1 MGRES
6 GYLGR
11 ADIHP
16 HLRQESQSFGKDRTP
31 ANCDHDPVCLLCA
44 REHEPDNN
52 FHPGKGHGLQRAQF
66 SDNVVWSAKRAL
78 WRELLMF
85 TTLNQTLVEFIP
97 TLYLF
102 WSTTDTVCVCVYL
115 YTCMCVSVHICVC
128 ACMYRR
134 VVILQP
140 YPFQLTPRFLS
151 SYSRVFPS
159 TAWPARRL
167 SWLPSVSMKGQK
179 IMLDERLCLP
189 SWAGRTRRA
198 TDICLQYANKEP
210 SKRKLTVFVFVGCSF
225 QSLEVLYLD
234 KLLW

>member
-1 MGRES
+1 MRVCIF
-6 GYLGR
+6 
-11 ADIHP
+11 IHM
-16 HLRQESQSFGKDRTP
+16 H
-31 ANCDHDPVCLLCA
+31 VCICA
-44 REHEPDNN
+44 Y
-52 FHPGKGHGLQRAQF
+52 
-66 SDNVVWSAKRAL
+66 
-78 WRELLMF
+78 M
-85 TTLNQTLVEFIP
+85 
-97 TLYLF
+97 
-102 WSTTDTVCVCVYL
+102 CVCV
-115 YTCMCVSVHICVC
+115 
-128 ACMYRR
+128 YRR

-189 SWAGRTRRA
+189 SWAGRTRR
-198 TDICLQYANKEP
+198 TRDICLQYANKEP

-234 KLLW
+234 KLL